1 MLFSPFQV
9 CPSSVD
15 SLMDPFPSFLLY
27 FSLCP
32 GAELTPA
39 SEASR
44 QVSFFFPHLPV
55 ALEPHIHY
63 SGGGGAQLISVFLIN
78 TDSPVSR
85 TLKHCNYIA

>member
-1 MLFSPFQV
+1 MLFNPFQV
-9 CPSSVD
+9 CPCSVD
-15 SLMDPFPSFLLY
+15 SLMDVFPSFLPY
-27 FSLCP
+27 FSLYP

-63 SGGGGAQLISVFLIN
+63 SGGGGAQLINAFLIN
-78 TDSPVSR
+78 SHSPW
-85 TLKHCNYIA
+85 